1 MTGRVTIVGAGAI
14 GGTVGAYLA
23 RAGRDVLLVDAD
35 AAHVAAMNREGLEIQ
50 AFDETFRTPVA
61 AATPDDL
68 EGPLELV
75 LLAVKAQ
82 HTEAAMARIAPL
94 LADDGTVVS
103 LQNGLCER
111 AIVAAVGE
119 ARTLGALV
127 NFSADYLE
135 PGLIAYGGPGTL
147 KLGELDGRRSE
158 RLDTLAEL
166 LSPWGTVQTTGNV
179 WGYLWAKL
187 GYANMMFATALTDET
202 MADVI
207 DARRALLVELATEV
221 YEVAAREGHHPEPF
235 DDVEP
240 ALYHPREARRWDEID
255 ASLDRL
261 VARRRRDQKS
271 RSGIWRD
278 LAVRKRRTEVDDQIG
293 LAADIGA
300 EHGLPLPLTR
310 ALVAMIHEL
319 EDGTR
324 ERRVENLDELEAVRL
339 AEAPA

>member
-1 MTGRVTIVGAGAI
+1 MSRRVTVVGAGAI

-23 RAGRDVLLVDAD
+23 RAGHDVLMVDAD
-35 AAHVAAMNREGLEIQ
+35 ADHVAAMRRDGLEIQ
-50 AFDETFRTPVA
+50 AFDETFRTQVE
-61 AATPDDL
+61 AATPDGL

-75 LLAVKAQ
+75 LLAVKSQ
-82 HTEAAMARIAPL
+82 HTGEAMARIAPL
-94 LADDGTVVS
+94 LTESGTVVS

-111 AIVAAVGE
+111 AIAAAVGQE
-119 ARTLGALV
+119 RTVGALV
-127 NFSADYLE
+127 NFSADWLE
-135 PGLIAYGGPGTL
+135 PGVIAYGGPGTL
-147 KLGELDGRRSE
+147 KLGELDGRRSD
-158 RLDTLAEL
+158 RLDRVSAL
-166 LSPWGTVQTTGNV
+166 LSAWGTVQTTDNV
-179 WGYLWAKL
+179 WGYLWAKQ
-187 GYANMMFATALTDET
+187 GYANMLFATALTDET

-207 DARRALLVELATEV
+207 DARRALMVELATEV
-221 YEVAAREGHHPEPF
+221 YEVAAREGVTPEPF

-278 LAVRKRRTEVDDQIG
+278 LAVRKRRTEVDQQIG
-293 LAADIGA
+293 LAAEIGA

-310 ALVAMIHEL
+310 KLVAMIHEL

-324 ERRVENLDELEAVRL
+324 ERRLENLDELDALRL
-339 AEAPA
+339 AEAPV

>member
-1 MTGRVTIVGAGAI
+1 M
-14 GGTVGAYLA
+14 
-23 RAGRDVLLVDAD
+23 
-35 AAHVAAMNREGLEIQ
+35 
-50 AFDETFRTPVA
+50 
-61 AATPDDL
+61 
-68 EGPLELV
+68 
-75 LLAVKAQ
+75 
-82 HTEAAMARIAPL
+82 
-94 LADDGTVVS
+94 S

-111 AIVAAVGE
+111 AIAAAVGE
-119 ARTLGALV
+119 ARTVGALV

-135 PGLIAYGGPGTL
+135 PGVIAYGGPGTL
-147 KLGELDGRRSE
+147 KLGELDGRRSQ
-158 RLDTLAEL
+158 RLETLAEL
-166 LSPWGTVQTTGNV
+166 LSRGAAVQTTDNV

-207 DARRALLVELATEV
+207 DARRGLLVELAAEV
-221 YEVAAREGHHPEPF
+221 YEVAAREGVTPEPF

-278 LAVRKRRTEVDDQIG
+278 LAVRRRRTEVDQQIG
-293 LAADIGA
+293 LAVEIGA

-310 ALVAMIHEL
+310 RLVAMIHEL
-319 EDGTR
+319 EEGTR
-324 ERRVENLDELEAVRL
+324 ERRIENLDELDAVRL